1 MRNKIKN
8 RDRLLSHGD
17 IESKKIVL
25 DIAEET
31 LRRLDAYER
40 IKSIMHMEGDVLC
53 IGSRRWDLSKKRNV
67 YLLGAGKAC
76 NHMAMAVDEVLG
88 DHLTR
93 GIAIVK
99 ISEPTDVFRKTDV
112 YVGGHPLPNEEGLR
126 ACKEILKLVDASGP
140 EDLFIV
146 VISGGS
152 SALMSCPI
160 EGISLQDEIDVT
172 DVMLKSGAGIYEIN
186 AIRRHISAM
195 NGGMLAKRISER
207 GAELIGFGISDAVGT
222 PATGDIGE
230 PYKNYKGTPMG
241 PDQTT
246 LEEARQVIRDYGV
259 ADRLPK
265 NVVDYLMNVGPEGE
279 TPKAFPDN
287 TYFLI
292 NSLPDSCLTAKRVS
306 EEMGIPAIILSSFL
320 EGEAKDVGTVFASLA
335 REIQNYG
342 NPVKAPCV
350 LLCSGEATTQIL
362 DNSTITG
369 HGGPGQELTL
379 SFAISAKKAPG
390 AACLS
395 IDSEGTDGTTSVAG
409 GITDSTSY
417 ETAVSVGVD
426 VFENLRGHACFE
438 ALDAMGD
445 AVFTGN
451 TGTNLCDL
459 NIMYVPAL
467 EGKPRASAGYRIKQ
481 VHARQIIDCKC
492 RPMVEV
498 DVVTE
503 AGAVGT
509 GAAPT
514 GTSVGMYESCVL
526 RDNDPGEYDGLS
538 VHKAVAN
545 VNDIIAPKL
554 IGMDVRDQEAID
566 RLMIELDGTER
577 KSVLGGNAIY
587 SVSVACYRAAAA
599 AVGKP
604 LYDYIA
610 GGDIRTVPIP
620 SFNVLNGGNNAGI
633 KQAFNEFIVMPY
645 RADDIEEAVEIAV
658 KVFQRLGKVIREFTG
673 AEPRVGGSYGW
684 CAPSEDPEVCLRLI
698 QKAID
703 DCGYT
708 DKCAF
713 CLDCAMSEMYD
724 KESGKYYLNGSMV
737 TSDELIAYVKGL
749 TERHNFVF
757 IEDMLDENDWEGFK
771 KAHSEIS
778 RTHIIADDFTVS
790 NRDRIVR
797 AYNEKA
803 IDGFILKPN
812 QVGTISEALDAHKF
826 AHSHGMFSI
835 TSGRSGGVVGDVVM
849 DLAVG
854 LQIPF
859 IKNGCPRSGE
869 RIDKLN
875 FLMRVKDSY
884 PGCHMAKIDD
894 IVKF

>member
-1 MRNKIKN
+1 M
-8 RDRLLSHGD
+8 
-17 IESKKIVL
+17 
-25 DIAEET
+25 
-31 LRRLDAYER
+31 
-40 IKSIMHMEGDVLC
+40 
-53 IGSRRWDLSKKRNV
+53 
-67 YLLGAGKAC
+67 
-76 NHMAMAVDEVLG
+76 
-88 DHLTR
+88 
-93 GIAIVK
+93 
-99 ISEPTDVFRKTDV
+99 
-112 YVGGHPLPNEEGLR
+112 
-126 ACKEILKLVDASGP
+126 
-140 EDLFIV
+140 
-146 VISGGS
+146 
-152 SALMSCPI
+152 
-160 EGISLQDEIDVT
+160 
-172 DVMLKSGAGIYEIN
+172 
-186 AIRRHISAM
+186 
-195 NGGMLAKRISER
+195 
-207 GAELIGFGISDAVGT
+207 
-222 PATGDIGE
+222 
-230 PYKNYKGTPMG
+230 
-241 PDQTT
+241 
-246 LEEARQVIRDYGV
+246 
-259 ADRLPK
+259 
-265 NVVDYLMNVGPEGE
+265 
-279 TPKAFPDN
+279 
-287 TYFLI
+287 
-292 NSLPDSCLTAKRVS
+292 
-306 EEMGIPAIILSSFL
+306 
-320 EGEAKDVGTVFASLA
+320 
-335 REIQNYG
+335 
-342 NPVKAPCV
+342 
-350 LLCSGEATTQIL
+350 
-362 DNSTITG
+362 
-369 HGGPGQELTL
+369 
-379 SFAISAKKAPG
+379 
-390 AACLS
+390 
-395 IDSEGTDGTTSVAG
+395 
-409 GITDSTSY
+409 
-417 ETAVSVGVD
+417 
-426 VFENLRGHACFE
+426 
-438 ALDAMGD
+438 
-445 AVFTGN
+445 
-451 TGTNLCDL
+451 
-459 NIMYVPAL
+459 
-467 EGKPRASAGYRIKQ
+467 
-481 VHARQIIDCKC
+481 
-492 RPMVEV
+492 
-498 DVVTE
+498 
-503 AGAVGT
+503 
-509 GAAPT
+509 
-514 GTSVGMYESCVL
+514 
-526 RDNDPGEYDGLS
+526 
-538 VHKAVAN
+538 
-545 VNDIIAPKL
+545 
-554 IGMDVRDQEAID
+554 
-566 RLMIELDGTER
+566 
-577 KSVLGGNAIY
+577 
-587 SVSVACYRAAAA
+587 
-599 AVGKP
+599 
-604 LYDYIA
+604 
-610 GGDIRTVPIP
+610 PIP